1 MGPLRG
7 SARME
12 QKDFFV
18 RLAKKEKGIFYV
30 FAGIFGRYDVKRQ
43 VGPPRPEFLEAP
55 IYIPAAWDM
64 L

>member
-1 MGPLRG
+1 
-7 SARME
+7 ME